1 MDSGPLA
8 LAAHSS
14 HSAVLSFFSSDL
26 LLGGGGGGGVGGGG
40 GPDDCCWSSSGLERT
55 ALASGPASSASS
67 VSSWDLERAVESASP
82 QEDLLNAFLGPCSR
96 KRKAYELSD
105 AASLWVRCVLVAMV
119 VQRGRALR
127 S

>member
-26 LLGGGGGGGVGGGG
+26 LLGGGGGGGGVGRGG

-105 AASLWVRCVLVAMV
+105 AASLWVRCA